1 MLACCGAALPS
12 AFAAYGLTQVILG
25 RNNGVMF
32 FLVSLA
38 VLWAAMRQAEQDA
51 SAPAQL

>member
-1 MLACCGAALPS
+1 V
-12 AFAAYGLTQVILG
+12 FGLTQVILG

-38 VLWAAMRQAEQDA
+38 IWWAAMRQAEA
-51 SAPAQL
+51 RA

>member
-1 MLACCGAALPS
+1 
-12 AFAAYGLTQVILG
+12 LTQVILG

-38 VLWAAMRQAEQDA
+38 VLWAAMRSVESPHIRTQLTGR
-51 SAPAQL
+51 AQ